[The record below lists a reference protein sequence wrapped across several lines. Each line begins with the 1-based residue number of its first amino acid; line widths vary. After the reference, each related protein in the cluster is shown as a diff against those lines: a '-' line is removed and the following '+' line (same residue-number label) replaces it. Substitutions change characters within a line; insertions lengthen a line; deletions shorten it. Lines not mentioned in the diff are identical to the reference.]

1 MKLAAGMT
9 VTRLVSDALWQC
21 HVYINEMEMRVCL
34 SALCNE
40 CLWGDLGISLKERGR
55 YINRLSDTG
64 TSLSPPFILC
74 GMVVLALT
82 LSSCFPAITKKKRS
96 YLHALQCLQKFV
108 GKDLQSCISE
118 VQWYS

>member
-82 LSSCFPAITKKKRS
+82 LSSCFPAITKKKRVIFTCPS
-96 YLHALQCLQKFV
+96 MLAEVCGKGFAKLHF
-108 GKDLQSCISE
+108 
-118 VQWYS
+118 